1 MRGVKETR
9 REDKTLK
16 RRSEKINNKK
26 YNIMEVKELKQAFK
40 EAYGKAAEMVY
51 FAPGRVNLIGEHTDY
66 NGGHV
71 FPCALSFGTYMLLA
85 KNDRRTMRF
94 KSLNMPEIIELPFNM
109 LTTPLPNNSWV
120 NYPLGCIA
128 QYIKRGFVPK
138 EGYDMLVWGNVPAGA
153 GLSSSAALEVVTA
166 CAYNDIFG
174 AGYDKTE
181 LAKIGQLS
189 EHEFALVNCGIM
201 DQFASAQGKKD
212 HAIYLNCDTL
222 DFELVPVKL
231 EGIKVVISNTHS
243 PHKLDSGAYNDRV
256 AQCKVALEQLRTV
269 RPNLKNLAELSEAE
283 FNEIKG
289 AITDQVALIRAEHV
303 VGECQRTI
311 DAVAALKKGDIEE
324 FGRLMIASHISLRDN
339 YQVTGLHLDTLAE
352 EAWMIDGVIGS
363 RMTGGGFGGCAVSL
377 VRDEAIPEFIE
388 KVGDAYL
395 EKTGIKADFYI
406 AEISDGVHK
415 VE

>member
-1 MRGVKETR
+1 ME
-9 REDKTLK
+9 
-16 RRSEKINNKK
+16 IN
-26 YNIMEVKELKQAFK
+26 ELKQAFAD
-40 EAYGKAAEMVY
+40 AYQSQAELVY

-85 KNDRRTMRF
+85 KNNLKQLRF
-94 KSLNMPEIIELPFNM
+94 KSLNMPEIIALGLDK
-109 LTTPLPNNSWV
+109 LTTPLPGNSWV

-128 QYIKRGFVPK
+128 QYIRRGFALTQ
-138 EGYDMLVWGNVPAGA
+138 GYDILIWGNVPAGA

-166 CAYNDIFG
+166 CAFNDILG

-189 EHEFALVNCGIM
+189 EHEFAGVNCGIM

-212 HAIYLNCDTL
+212 HAIYLDCNTL

-256 AQCKVALEQLRTV
+256 AQCKLALEQLHTV
-269 RPNLKNLAELSEAE
+269 RPDLKNLAELSEAE
-283 FNEIKG
+283 FVQIKH
-289 AITDQVALIRAEHV
+289 AITDPIALKRAEHV

-311 DAVAALKKGDIEE
+311 DAVAALKAGNIEL
-324 FGRLMIASHISLRDN
+324 FGKLMCQSHVSLRDN
-339 YQVTGLHLDTLAE
+339 YEVTGLHLDTLAE
-352 EAWMIDGVIGS
+352 EAWKIDGVIGS
-363 RMTGGGFGGCAVSL
+363 RMTGGGFGGCTVSL
-377 VRDEAIPEFIE
+377 VKESNIPDFIE
-388 KVGDAYL
+388 KVGAAYKA
-395 EKTGIKADFYI
+395 KTGIQADFYV

-415 VE
+415 I

>member
-1 MRGVKETR
+1 ME
-9 REDKTLK
+9 
-16 RRSEKINNKK
+16 IN
-26 YNIMEVKELKQAFK
+26 ELKQAFAD
-40 EAYGKAAEMVY
+40 AYQSQAELVY

-85 KNDRRTMRF
+85 KNNLKQLRF
-94 KSLNMPEIIELPFNM
+94 KSLNMPEIIALGLDK
-109 LTTPLPNNSWV
+109 LTTPLPGNSWV

-128 QYIKRGFVPK
+128 QYIRRGFALNQ
-138 EGYDMLVWGNVPAGA
+138 GYDILIWGNVPAGA

-166 CAYNDIFG
+166 CAFNDILG

-189 EHEFALVNCGIM
+189 EHEFAGVNCGIM

-212 HAIYLNCDTL
+212 HAIYLDCNTL

-256 AQCKVALEQLRTV
+256 AQCKLALEQLRTV
-269 RPNLKNLAELSEAE
+269 RPELKNLAELSEAE
-283 FNEIKG
+283 FVQIKH
-289 AITDQVALIRAEHV
+289 AITDPIALKRAEHV

-311 DAVAALKKGDIEE
+311 DAVAALKAGNIEL
-324 FGRLMIASHISLRDN
+324 FGKLMCQSHVSLRDN
-339 YQVTGLHLDTLAE
+339 YEVTGLHLDTLAE
-352 EAWMIDGVIGS
+352 EAWKIDGVIGS
-363 RMTGGGFGGCAVSL
+363 RMTGGGFGGCTVSL
-377 VRDEAIPEFIE
+377 VKESNIPDFIE
-388 KVGDAYL
+388 KVGAAYKA
-395 EKTGIKADFYI
+395 KTGIQADFYV

-415 VE
+415 I

>member
-1 MRGVKETR
+1 ME
-9 REDKTLK
+9 
-16 RRSEKINNKK
+16 IN
-26 YNIMEVKELKQAFK
+26 ELKQAFAD
-40 EAYGKAAEMVY
+40 AYQSQAELVY

-85 KNDRRTMRF
+85 KNNLKQLRF
-94 KSLNMPEIIELPFNM
+94 KSLNMPEIIALGLDK
-109 LTTPLPNNSWV
+109 LTTPLPGNSWV

-128 QYIKRGFVPK
+128 QYIRRGFALNQ
-138 EGYDMLVWGNVPAGA
+138 GYDILIWGNVPAGA

-166 CAYNDIFG
+166 CAFNDILG

-189 EHEFALVNCGIM
+189 EHEFAGVNCGIM

-212 HAIYLNCDTL
+212 HAIYLDCNTL

-256 AQCKVALEQLRTV
+256 AQCKLALEQLRTV
-269 RPNLKNLAELSEAE
+269 RPDLKNLAELSEAE
-283 FNEIKG
+283 FVQIKH
-289 AITDQVALIRAEHV
+289 AITDPIALKRAEHV

-311 DAVAALKKGDIEE
+311 DAVAALKAGNIEL
-324 FGRLMIASHISLRDN
+324 FGKLMCQSHVSLRDN
-339 YQVTGLHLDTLAE
+339 YEVTGLHLDTLAE
-352 EAWMIDGVIGS
+352 EAWKIDGVIGS
-363 RMTGGGFGGCAVSL
+363 RMTGGGFGGCTVSL
-377 VRDEAIPEFIE
+377 VKESNIPDFIE
-388 KVGDAYL
+388 KVGAAYKA
-395 EKTGIKADFYI
+395 KTGIQADFYV

-415 VE
+415 I